1 MSEHPRDFFDVVP
14 APEAETAFLDALER
28 GRLHHAWL
36 LTGAEGRGKATFA
49 YRAARR
55 LLGAAPDPSR
65 GPLGA
70 RPDDAASRLV
80 TAQAHPDLM
89 VLERAV
95 EGGKVKKSISVDQA
109 RDLPE
114 FFAKSP
120 SVARWRVAI
129 VDAADDL
136 NPNAANALLKILEE
150 PPERGVVFLIAH
162 APGRLLPT
170 IRSRCRRL
178 NFPAWDEARLEH
190 LVRDR
195 LGATDEA
202 ARAAAAMAQGSPGL
216 ALALAGETAAEM
228 DRLARRWIAEGPRD
242 AAEPIAISDGF
253 RRGDGAAK
261 FDMLFDRLQA
271 AARERAVGAP
281 GQSGIRWAELWTRL
295 GEIPDQVAGLNLDR
309 AEALAVALG
318 EIDKARQMSGRAA

>member
-1 MSEHPRDFFDVVP
+1 M
-14 APEAETAFLDALER
+14 
-28 GRLHHAWL
+28 
-36 LTGAEGRGKATFA
+36 
-49 YRAARR
+49 
-55 LLGAAPDPSR
+55 
-65 GPLGA
+65 
-70 RPDDAASRLV
+70 
-80 TAQAHPDLM
+80 
-89 VLERAV
+89 
-95 EGGKVKKSISVDQA
+95 
-109 RDLPE
+109 
-114 FFAKSP
+114 
-120 SVARWRVAI
+120 
-129 VDAADDL
+129 
-136 NPNAANALLKILEE
+136 
-150 PPERGVVFLIAH
+150 VFLVAH

-216 ALALAGETAAEM
+216 ALALAGEQAAEM
-228 DRLARRWIAEGPRD
+228 DRLARRWISEGPRD

-271 AARERAVGAP
+271 AARERAVGAS

-295 GEIPDQVAGLNLDR
+295 GEIPDKVAGLNLDR